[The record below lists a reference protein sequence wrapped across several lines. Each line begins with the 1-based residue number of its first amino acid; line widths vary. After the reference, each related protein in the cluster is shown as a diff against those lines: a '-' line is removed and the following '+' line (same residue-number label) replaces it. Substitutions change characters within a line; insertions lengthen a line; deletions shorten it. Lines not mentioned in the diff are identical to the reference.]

1 MLEHSFMALKT
12 CIFIPNNFLYYHFAL
27 TWTLVFDL
35 DVLENGTCENQD
47 MDFSNLDELSLPIQK
62 WKEDF

>member
-12 CIFIPNNFLYYHFAL
+12 CIFIPNNFLYCHFAL

-47 MDFSNLDELSLPIQK
+47 MDFSNLDKLSLPI
-62 WKEDF
+62 